1 MKSTTLAYASVL
13 ALSACLSIAH
23 SQPIHNTDLVHVN
36 TSTQV
41 VKPVAYEKRYVKHHS
56 SSKKKRSTTTKYTT
70 KYTTKHTTKYTT
82 KHTSN
87 KHLTKRTSR
96 HSKRKSSKH
105 SSKKHSTKKSSKKHS
120 SKKHSS
126 KKHSSKKHS
135 SKKHSS
141 KKRSSTK
148 KSAKKSSSKKSSKVS
163 TKSLNSCYKKAT
175 FTQYWIPKEGDKDML
190 NDGKTVTLTG
200 SKNKALKS
208 ESGST
213 IAKVSKT
220 TYDKFQME
228 GTGLLKSGVMVNLGD
243 SDTTFQK
250 VDRSKAP
257 YGLGS
262 DDDIHLTP
270 WVSVAANDLKV
281 GTKLYVKELDGV
293 KLPDGK
299 THNGCV
305 RVDDEGWSFHGCQ
318 LDFFVLQFTAYQK
331 LEDMLPEKV
340 TVSAQ
345 DCKILDYVTD
355 SVKKWAVI
363 NK

>member
-1 MKSTTLAYASVL
+1 MKSSTLAFVSAL
-13 ALSACLSIAH
+13 ALSACLSIAN
-23 SQPIHNTDLVHVN
+23 SQPIHNTDLVNVN

-41 VKPVAYEKRYVKHHS
+41 VKPVANQKRYVKHHS
-56 SSKKKRSTTTKYTT
+56 SGRKKRSTTTKYTT
-70 KYTTKHTTKYTT
+70 KYTTKRTTKYTT
-82 KHTSN
+82 KHTS
-87 KHLTKRTSR
+87 KSHLTKRTSKHSSR
-96 HSKRKSSKH
+96 HSKRRSSKH
-105 SSKKHSTKKSSKKHS
+105 SSKKHSSSKHS
-120 SKKHSS
+120 SSKHST
-126 KKHSSKKHS
+126 KT
-135 SKKHSS
+135 SS

-148 KSAKKSSSKKSSKVS
+148 KPAKKSSSKNSVK
-163 TKSLNSCYKKAT
+163 TKSISSCYKKAT

-190 NDGKTVTLTG
+190 NDGKIVTLTG
-200 SKNKALKS
+200 PKNKALKS
-208 ESGST
+208 DSGST

-228 GTGLLKSGVMVNLGD
+228 GTGLLKNGVMVNLGD
-243 SDTTFQK
+243 SDKTFQK
-250 VDRSKAP
+250 VDRSEAP

-262 DDDIHLTP
+262 DDNIHLSP
-270 WVSVAANDLKV
+270 WVSVASNDLKI

-318 LDFFVLQFTAYQK
+318 LDFFVLQFTAYEK
-331 LEDMLPEKV
+331 LENILPEKV

-355 SVKKWAVI
+355 SVKNWAVI